1 MIKEFLE
8 SDVEAISVPMLPIT
22 EYQKLLADLGY
33 PKEDYESTGWES
45 DFCLEVG
52 NEFDD
57 RIQLRGSLYY
67 GNFKLIKVAKG
78 DEYFQGPLNG

>member
-8 SDVEAISVPMLPIT
+8 SDLQEISVPMMAVS
-22 EYQKLLADLGY
+22 EYQKLLSELGY
-33 PKEDYESTGWES
+33 PKEDYECMGWEA

-52 NEFDD
+52 NGVDD
-57 RIQLRGSLYY
+57 RLQLQGSLYY

-78 DEYFQGPLNG
+78 EEYFNGALNG